1 MVRLVWSLAALLMAG
16 SMALAGEPSDLQK
29 QIDELKAK
37 VDALEKKQPAP
48 AAEPAAEPARSL
60 WTENVKLFGDLR
72 LRGDY
77 CERPGWDPAKADRER
92 LRFRA
97 RLGLD
102 AKVNEEVDLRFRIA
116 TDETGDAD
124 QGADPVSNN
133 QTMTNSFSKK
143 GIWWDLAMFDYH
155 PRAIEGLHV
164 IGGKIEQPFLAV
176 GKNEMIWNGSLTPEG
191 GAVRYA
197 PKFGEFELI
206 GTGGGFWIQERNSR
220 TADNA
225 DSGLF
230 GAQLAG
236 RLKLSQDAYVLAGG
250 SYFDY
255 VHTRNFAVFDYTGGD
270 ESFGNSVSPDGE
282 YVNDY
287 NIAEAFAE
295 VGFRC
300 PLTGLPATLFGDWAR
315 NTATD
320 EDAKAF
326 LVGARLGRLANPWD
340 WSLYYDFRRVEKDAV
355 VGAFCDSTAF
365 GGGTDG
371 KSHKV
376 GAELQLTKNVWVGAY
391 SYIGWAHISQDD
403 EDHSDRYRRY
413 QLDLNFKF

>member
-1 MVRLVWSLAALLMAG
+1 
-16 SMALAGEPSDLQK
+16 
-29 QIDELKAK
+29 
-37 VDALEKKQPAP
+37 VDALEKKQKQAPAP
-48 AAEPAAEPARSL
+48 AAPAAESKGGL
-60 WTENVKLFGDLR
+60 WGDNLKLFGDLR

-77 CERPGWDPAKADRER
+77 CDRPDWDSPKAGRER

-102 AKVNEEVDLRFRIA
+102 AKIDDEVDLRFRIA
-116 TDETGDAD
+116 TDETTESDN
-124 QGADPVSNN
+124 GADPVSGN

-143 GIWWDLAMFDYH
+143 GVYWDLAMFDYH
-155 PRAIEGLHV
+155 PRAVEGLHLL
-164 IGGKIEQPFLAV
+164 GGKIEQPFIAV
-176 GKNEMIWNGSLTPEG
+176 GKNELIWNCSLTPEG

-197 PKFGEFELI
+197 PKFKDFELI
-206 GTGGGFWIQERNSR
+206 GTGGAFWIQEHNST

-236 RLKLSQDAYVLAGG
+236 KFTLSKDAYLLAGG

-255 VHTRNFAVFDYTGGD
+255 VHARDYAVFDYTGGT
-270 ESFGNSVSPDGE
+270 EGFGNSVSADGE

-287 NIAEAFAE
+287 NLVEAFAE
-295 VGFRC
+295 AGFAC
-300 PLTGLPATLFGDWAR
+300 PFTGLPVTLYGDWVH

-320 EDAKAF
+320 RDAKAF
-326 LVGARLGRLANPWD
+326 LVGARFGKLVDPWD

-355 VGAFCDSTAF
+355 IGAFCDSTAF

-371 KSHKV
+371 KSHKI
-376 GAELQLTKNVWVGAY
+376 GAELQLMKNLWVGAY
-391 SYIGWAHISQDD
+391 SYLGWAHISQDD
-403 EDHSDRYRRY
+403 TSERDAKYRRY
-413 QLDLNFKF
+413 QLDFNFKF